1 MASVFSNRDRMID
14 EAVAYY
20 HVLLPK
26 MVAWSACLVENP
38 DDFYV
43 RGRHT
48 VGDLMAALRVL
59 SFPAK
64 GDTSRPRPGE
74 VLPMQVLADLAEY
87 MDTLESVQIAV
98 ANVMTDVH
106 CGSLLVSLEQANWI
120 MRLLVPV
127 AREIGWKMDGYTA
140 LAKKTAGGKL
150 RADEWRTPYP
160 PAILYMYTAFL
171 RDEVRTVEEVRAE
184 FRTYL
189 AFGTGLFVRDDQ
201 PVWPQRYTVPLRREH
216 ELSNPHQVERE
227 FWFAMC
233 AHIQVICASSDV
245 FIGLDARP
253 LDGVP
258 NEALQGGWLQKLG
271 VALRRIERRIESTCQ
286 SSTPWRTTFREA
298 PAFMN
303 ISLGFITFMD
313 VQDVV
318 QMLTSE
324 SSTTELVFWEYQ
336 AHSPYPGVPC
346 LPVGMIEGSPGHAT
360 WSARQAKHCHRVLAH
375 MLARMAIFE
384 SVRFADAG
392 LNAQLTEHLHFCHQ
406 RLGWLAAQ
414 LEGIPLRSK

>member
-1 MASVFSNRDRMID
+1 MAIFVEFQQSKTDNGCVQCSVFSNRDRMLKRRC
-14 EAVAYY
+14 
-20 HVLLPK
+20 VLPHTPPK
-26 MVAWSACLVENP
+26 MVAWSARLVENP
-38 DDFYV
+38 GDFYV

-48 VGDLMAALRVL
+48 VGDLMAALHV
-59 SFPAK
+59 
-64 GDTSRPRPGE
+64 G
-74 VLPMQVLADLAEY
+74 DLAEY
-87 MDTLESVQIAV
+87 LDTLESVQIAV

-106 CGSLLVSLEQANWI
+106 CGRCSFAGAGQLDYEASRAC
-120 MRLLVPV
+120 RSGD
-127 AREIGWKMDGYTA
+127 RWKMTA
-140 LAKKTAGGKL
+140 IPKDRGGKL
-150 RADEWRTPYP
+150 SADEWRTPYL

-189 AFGTGLFVRDDQ
+189 ALGRGSSSGMTTGVATTLYRPAQARARAVQ
-201 PVWPQRYTVPLRREH
+201 PAP
-216 ELSNPHQVERE
+216 VERE

-233 AHIQVICASSDV
+233 AHIHVICTSSEL
-245 FIGLDARP
+245 FIGVDPRP
-253 LDGVP
+253 FDGVS
-258 NEALQGGWLQKLG
+258 NVELRRRWLQKLG
-271 VALRRIERRIESTCQ
+271 VALMRIEIDTLKNSIQRKPRVHECSAGVDQ
-286 SSTPWRTTFREA
+286 LA
-298 PAFMN
+298 
-303 ISLGFITFMD
+303 D
-313 VQDVV
+313 VQEVV
-318 QMLTSE
+318 EMLRSE

-336 AHSPYPGVPC
+336 AHSPCPGVPC

-414 LEGIPLRSK
+414 LEGYSAPV